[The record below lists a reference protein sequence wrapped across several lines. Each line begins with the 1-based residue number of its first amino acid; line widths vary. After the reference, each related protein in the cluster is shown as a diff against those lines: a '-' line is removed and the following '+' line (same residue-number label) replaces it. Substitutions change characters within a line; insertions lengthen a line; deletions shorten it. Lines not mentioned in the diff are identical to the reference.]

1 MRYKVA
7 PPARSVDALADAR
20 AAIPLVP
27 EPEADCCR
35 AIQDATDCAT
45 RDEARTLLTF
55 LQALDLV
62 AESERGYYRT
72 QHSLDRE
79 QAGTA
84 FRRQVFP
91 VEELF
96 AALEDGPLDV
106 DGAFAAVR
114 EAIPPWE
121 RNRHADWTAVWRG
134 RVEHLLEWGVTFGVL
149 TADGTGYALACQ

>member
-7 PPARSVDALADAR
+7 PPARSLAVLADAR

-35 AIQDATDCAT
+35 AIQQATDCGT

-72 QHSLDRE
+72 QRSLDRE
-79 QAGTA
+79 QAGAA
-84 FRRQVFP
+84 FRQQVFL
-91 VEELF
+91 VAELLG
-96 AALEDGPLDV
+96 ALEDGPLDV
-106 DGAFAAVR
+106 EGTFAAVR
-114 EAIPPWE
+114 DEIPPWE
-121 RNRHADWTAVWRG
+121 RNRHADWTAVWRE
-134 RVEHLLEWGVTFGVL
+134 RVANLLEWGVIFDLL
-149 TADGTGYALACQ
+149 TADGEGYALAAQ